1 MSERTE
7 APTPRRLQE
16 AREEGHVPRSLEL
29 NAALALLAGVLALQG
44 PGARL
49 IQDLENLTVSAA
61 AGLPDLAGEPAAMW
75 AWLGRQIWPVLTGL
89 GMVVGTLLLAGVVT
103 SLAQTG
109 PVLAFQRLKPD
120 FNRVNPFVGL
130 RRLFSLQGL
139 VELVKALL
147 KLGVV
152 VVVAYSYLR
161 GQTAHIPFLG
171 LTGLRQGVS
180 AMVDLAVGLAWRVG
194 AAYLLLAAAD
204 YGCQRWSYL
213 RSMRMT
219 REELKEELKR
229 AEGDPFLRS
238 RIREQQRRLARQRM
252 LAEVPKADVVI
263 TNPVHLAV
271 AVRYEAATMQ
281 APKVLA
287 KGAHRVAERIVAVA
301 REHGVPIV
309 QNVAL
314 ARSLYR
320 GVEVGQEIPPD
331 LYLAMAEVLAYVYS
345 LRDRE
350 PVVDVQATGGDRR

>member
-16 AREEGHVPRSLEL
+16 ARQEGHVPRSLEL
-29 NAALALLAGVLALQG
+29 NAALVLLAGVLALQG

-49 IQDLENLTVSAA
+49 LRDLENLMVSAA
-61 AGLPDLAGEPAAMW
+61 AGLPDLAGGPGALW
-75 AWLGRQIWPVLTGL
+75 PWLGRQVWPVLTGL
-89 GMVVGTLLLAGVVT
+89 GLVVGALSLAGVAT

-109 PVLAFQRLKPD
+109 PVLAFQRLRLD
-120 FNRVNPFVGL
+120 LSRVNPFLGL

-139 VELVKALL
+139 VELVRALL
-147 KLGVV
+147 KLA
-152 VVVAYSYLR
+152 VVVAVAVSYLR
-161 GQTAHIPFLG
+161 GLSEQIPLLG
-171 LTGLRQGVS
+171 LIGLRPGVT
-180 AMVDLAVGLAWRVG
+180 ALADLAAGLAWRVG
-194 AAYLLLAAAD
+194 AAYLILAAAD
-204 YGCQRWSYL
+204 YGYQRWSYL

-287 KGAHRVAERIVAVA
+287 KGAHRMAERIVAVA
-301 REHGVPIV
+301 REHGVPIL

-320 GVEVGQEIPPD
+320 GVDVGQEIPPD

-345 LRDRE
+345 LRDR
-350 PVVDVQATGGDRR
+350 PQVVEVQATGGERR